1 MTQAGADDQ
10 VLVRFSKYDG
20 SRHWEF
26 AMTRLGADEHGTWLQ
41 APVGCELVRPGR
53 RVRSSY
59 SFVCLLPHEEH
70 FVAAFHDR
78 TPGIEPD
85 VPSVYVDISTPP
97 QWVSANEVTM
107 VDLDLDVILGW
118 DGVLI
123 LDDED
128 EFALHRVAFGY
139 PDELVELAQHAADR
153 VMDLVR
159 HRLAPFG
166 GTAER
171 WLATARELPD

>member
-1 MTQAGADDQ
+1 VTRAVADDQ
-10 VLVRFSKYDG
+10 VLVRFTKYDG

-26 AMTRLGADEHGTWLQ
+26 TMTRLGQDEHGTWLR
-41 APVGCELVRPGR
+41 APVGCELVRPGHC
-53 RVRSSY
+53 VRTSY

-78 TPGIEPD
+78 TPGMEPD

-118 DGVLI
+118 DGVVI

-128 EFALHRVAFGY
+128 EFAQHRVSLNY
-139 PDELVELAQHAADR
+139 PDELVALAEQAADR
-153 VMDLVR
+153 VMGLVR
-159 HRLAPFG
+159 HGLAPFG
-166 GTAER
+166 DAAER
-171 WLATARELPD
+171 WLATARQPPN